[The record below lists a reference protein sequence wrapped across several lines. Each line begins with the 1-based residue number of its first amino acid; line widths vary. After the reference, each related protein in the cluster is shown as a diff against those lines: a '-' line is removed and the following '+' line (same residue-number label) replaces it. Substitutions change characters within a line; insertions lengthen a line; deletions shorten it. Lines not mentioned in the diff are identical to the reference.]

1 MPYYIDLVLK
11 TLNECIRSKV
21 NIITVKSIRRRNG
34 IDSSDRCKINFI
46 WRNLEFLE
54 KYGFIEIYINKR
66 PKRYRLPQKEIK
78 IKKVRDIVIKNT
90 RNQ

>member
-11 TLNECIRSKV
+11 TLNECIRNEV
-21 NIITVKSIRRRNG
+21 NIITVKSIRRRND
-34 IDSSDRCKINFI
+34 IESSDRSKINFI

-54 KYGFIEIYINKR
+54 KNGFIKIHNNKL
-66 PKRYRLPQKEIK
+66 PKRYKLPQTEIK
-78 IKKVRDIVIKNT
+78 MQEVRDIVIKNT

>member
-11 TLNECIRSKV
+11 TLNECIRNKV
-21 NIITVKSIRRRNG
+21 NIITVKSIRKRNG
-34 IDSSDRCKINFI
+34 IESSDKCKINFI

-54 KYGFIEIYINKR
+54 KYGFIEIYNNKI
-66 PKRYRLPQKEIK
+66 PKRYKLPQTEIK
-78 IKKVRDIVIKNT
+78 IQEVRDIVIKNT